1 MTMGTGEIPAA
12 STDVYL
18 QGLAAVP
25 MLTERLDCWV
35 ASAELDDEFS
45 SITAPLDTFEAGMVV
60 CCLVKSGTR
69 VRARRA
75 GEGKRGEG

>member
-69 VRARRA
+69 VPASRA